1 MESEQISDP
10 DLRTKQNGKQE
21 MRNGTSA
28 NPRQRS
34 VVEYTTFSK
43 LKSLLNFLPRIQHR
57 QP

>member
-28 NPRQRS
+28 KPRQRS
-34 VVEYTTFSK
+34 
-43 LKSLLNFLPRIQHR
+43 LLSILLFQN
-57 QP
+57 